1 MDDLFMHF
9 GSAVRGY
16 RSGLVDKA
24 FSERIMLAVTQV
36 NGCRLCSYAH
46 TKMALK
52 AGMDSDEIRTLLGGD
67 YQGIPEDQLVAIL
80 FAQHFAEAMGNPD
93 AAAVRRLVETYG
105 RDRAAAVLGVIRII
119 MVGNVYGNTM
129 VSLHQR
135 MKGSPVKESTLLR
148 ELTIIIGIVPLIP
161 YLLAKK
167 LVYQL
172 FFAKDSRGDRVLDC

>member
-1 MDDLFMHF
+1 MHI
-9 GSAVRGY
+9 GSVVRGY
-16 RSGLVDKA
+16 RSGLIDKA

-52 AGMDSDEIRTLLGGD
+52 AGMDSSEIHTLLGGD

-80 FAQHFAEAMGNPD
+80 FAQHFAETMGNPD
-93 AAAVRRLVETYG
+93 ADAVRRLVETYG
-105 RDRAAAVLGVIRII
+105 RDRAAAILGVIRII

-135 MKGSPVKESTLLR
+135 MKGKPVRESKFFR
-148 ELTIIIGIVPLIP
+148 ELIIIIGIIPLIP
-161 YLLAKK
+161 YLLVKK
-167 LVYQL
+167 LICQL
-172 FFAKDSRGDRVLDC
+172 FSAKDNRADRVLDC